1 MSDKQPIKFGVRPDG
16 RMTFSIGVQL
26 FTLDYQPETGD
37 EFEFMSRMV
46 TQALAKAS
54 NLPAESADA
63 TLQAELERLRRLAA
77 CGSVT
82 NWLSLSDAQKREWF
96 AVTLARDSEQVRH
109 IRTLEALLE
118 DAVHLL
124 ELVPLAERSA
134 QAQSLIQAARQKLPG
149 DVEDSGLSN
158 QQ

>member
-1 MSDKQPIKFGVRPDG
+1 MAVSQEESPPFPRLARQPQAEGGEDVK
-16 RMTFSIGVQL
+16 
-26 FTLDYQPETGD
+26 
-37 EFEFMSRMV
+37 SRMV

-82 NWLSLSDAQKREWF
+82 SWLSLSDAQKREWF

-134 QAQSLIQAARQKLPG
+134 QAQAFIQVVNGVLPEPPSAQG
-149 DVEDSGLSN
+149 
-158 QQ
+158 